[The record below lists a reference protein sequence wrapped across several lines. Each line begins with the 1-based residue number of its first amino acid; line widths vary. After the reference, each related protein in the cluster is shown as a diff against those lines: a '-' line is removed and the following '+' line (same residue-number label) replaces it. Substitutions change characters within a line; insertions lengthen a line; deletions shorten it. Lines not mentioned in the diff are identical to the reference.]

1 MQPWDPHAVSRLCK
15 RAMQQVETLTFGRFE
30 LRRWRRELLA
40 DGKPVELGSRTFDI
54 LLALIDAGGAVV
66 AKSELMD
73 LVWPGTAVEENNL
86 AVQIHALRRA
96 LGEDRRLVLTV
107 AGRGYR
113 FAGELHA
120 GRGTQAEM
128 PAVPRLSI
136 VVLPFTSL
144 SDDRDQQYFADG
156 ITLDLTTDLSRLV
169 EMMVISRQSAF
180 VYRSKP
186 TDMRQIGRE
195 LGVRYVLDGSVRRLG
210 NQVRVSVQLIDAA
223 TDAHLWA
230 EQFDGDTADLFA
242 LQNEITSRIAVA
254 LDVELVQAEVGR
266 PTVQPN
272 ALDHILRGRSLVLG
286 QIPTRETYA
295 AQVTHFERALALD
308 PDSARAQ
315 GLLATTLAARV
326 LDRMTASAEADI
338 AHAEVLADRALA
350 GSPRAALPH
359 YAKGQ
364 VLRVHGRYG
373 DAIPEFETAVALDRN
388 LVFATAVLGYC
399 RLIMGSIEDAI
410 PAQQR
415 AIRLSPRDPGIWL
428 FYYWTGVA
436 HLLQSRVDE
445 SQSWFERARTANP
458 SQPLPHAY
466 LAASCAL
473 SGDIP
478 RAQGELR
485 HARNLSGD
493 DRFASIARMKGAR
506 FYGVPRIYELFE
518 ATYFTGLRKAGLQD

>member
-1 MQPWDPHAVSRLCK
+1 
-15 RAMQQVETLTFGRFE
+15 MQQDETLTFGRFE

-40 DGKPVELGSRTFDI
+40 DGKPVELGSRAFDI

-86 AVQIHALRRA
+86 AVQVHALRRA

-113 FAGELHA
+113 FAGELRA
-120 GRGTQAEM
+120 GRGAPAEM
-128 PAVPRLSI
+128 SAVPLSI

-144 SDDRDQQYFADG
+144 SDDREQQYFADG
-156 ITLDLTTDLSRLV
+156 ITLDLTTDLSRLA

-180 VYRSKP
+180 VYRDKP

-210 NQVRVSVQLIDAA
+210 NQVRVSVQLIEAA

-230 EQFDGDTADLFA
+230 EQFDGNTADLFA
-242 LQNEITSRIAVA
+242 LQNEVTSRIAVA
-254 LDVELVQAEVGR
+254 LDVELVQAEVAR
-266 PTVQPN
+266 STVQPN

-295 AQVTHFERALALD
+295 AQVTHFERALTLA

-326 LDRMTASAEADI
+326 LDRMTESAEADI
-338 AHAEVLADRALA
+338 ARAEALADRALA

-364 VLRVHGRYG
+364 VLRVHRRYG
-373 DAIPEFETAVALDRN
+373 DAIPEFETVLALDRN
-388 LVFATAVLGYC
+388 LVFATAVLGFC
-399 RLIMGSIEDAI
+399 KLMTGSIEDAI
-410 PAQQR
+410 SAQQR

-428 FYYWTGVA
+428 FYFWTGLA

-445 SQSWFERARTANP
+445 AQSWFEKARIANP

-473 SGDIP
+473 NSDIQ
-478 RAQGELR
+478 RAQAELR
-485 HARNLSGD
+485 QARNLSGD
-493 DRFASIARMKGAR
+493 DRFGSIARMKGAR

-518 ATYFTGLRKAGLQD
+518 ATYFTGLRKAGLRD